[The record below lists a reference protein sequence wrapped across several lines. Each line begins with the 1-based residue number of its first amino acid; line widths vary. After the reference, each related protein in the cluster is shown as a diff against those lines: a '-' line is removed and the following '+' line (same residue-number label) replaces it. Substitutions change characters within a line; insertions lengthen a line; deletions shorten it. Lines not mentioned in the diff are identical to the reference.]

1 MLRRLGVFVDGLL
14 ELANRHRLEG
24 ELIIVEW
31 NPPVGPRLHEV
42 LEPQNS
48 SECLSIRFIEV
59 PPAVHNQI
67 RNSDTI
73 PLFQMIAKNV
83 GIRRAHG
90 DYVVATN
97 QDILF
102 SDALI
107 GFLAGGDLDD
117 RCMYRI
123 DRYDVPGD
131 IPVGVPID
139 HLLEWCEKAV
149 IRVHRR
155 YGSFDRRRGVLRSWP
170 VLRWLS
176 PIEAARGGWRA
187 ILDVARLVNGGVKHL
202 SDLIG
207 SARVHTNACGDF
219 TLLSRKRWN
228 RLRGYAEFPIF
239 SMHLDALLCWQA
251 VAAGAKQ
258 RILVRPYRIYH
269 MDHPHSWV
277 TMDWREK
284 LNTFAEKP
292 WLDLGLLCDVRD
304 ELRHKNNAGPINDP
318 NWGFADL
325 ELPEVEVR
333 GGQKSIR
340 VPQSESLR
348 SRYPSA
354 ASSGG

>member
-42 LEPQNS
+42 LKPQNS
-48 SECLSIRFIEV
+48 SDCLSIRFIEV

-83 GIRRAHG
+83 GIRRARG

-123 DRYDVPGD
+123 DRYDVPED
-131 IPVGVPID
+131 MPIGVPID
-139 HLLEWCEKAV
+139 HLFEWCKESV

-155 YGSFDRRRGVLRSWP
+155 YGSFERRRGALRKWP
-170 VLRWLS
+170 VLRWQF
-176 PIEAARGGWRA
+176 PIDAARLANAG
-187 ILDVARLVNGGVKHL
+187 IKHL
-202 SDLIG
+202 SELLR
-207 SARVHTNACGDF
+207 SARVHTNGCGDF
-219 TLLSRKRWN
+219 TLLSRERWN
-228 RLRGYAEFPIF
+228 RLRGYAEFPLF
-239 SMHLDALLCWQA
+239 SMHLDSLLCWQA
-251 VAAGAKQ
+251 VTAGAEQ
-258 RILVRPYRIYH
+258 RILRRPYRIYH
-269 MDHPHSWV
+269 MEHPHSWV

-284 LNTFAEKP
+284 LNTFVDKP
-292 WLDLGLLCDVRD
+292 WLDLGILYQVRD
-304 ELRHKNNAGPINDP
+304 ELRHEHNAAPINDP

-325 ELPEVEVR
+325 ELAEVE
-333 GGQKSIR
+333 IR
-340 VPQSESLR
+340 AGEKILRIPQSKSLC